1 MIAILKLNANV
12 RVPILRQ
19 LVILISFYEQFSQPT
34 DSFRNFAQ
42 LLFYIAGIHGKLM

>member
-1 MIAILKLNANV
+1 MMAILKFNANV

-19 LVILISFYEQFSQPT
+19 LVILIRFYEQVSLLA

-42 LLFYIAGIHGKLM
+42 LLF